1 MASRIYKML
10 HELYVLSDALDR
22 LVFEEFGINSTQYR
36 LLTIL
41 DDQKGKTMTTLSE
54 QLILSK
60 SSITRIVDQL
70 EQLGWVM
77 RVDDPEDR
85 RVLDIVLT
93 AKGLAQR
100 AMIISAHES
109 SLRDR
114 MQSLDKSEQKQ
125 FENLLE
131 RLRNDMR
138 SEVEG
143 ESARQAVA

>member
-1 MASRIYKML
+1 ML